1 MNYIVEKFDHIIT
14 SLSSSDKMNGD
25 IKREEASAIIKDCE
39 EEKERIR
46 LQIMEEVFNAR
57 EERTLELLIDK
68 YQSVFIRL
76 IDQLY
81 TYQQTNKKQQEYKL
95 LPKALYEYLNE
106 LLYFLQI
113 HYAKYFNNFQKM
125 PFIKMEHIKKELKPK
140 LETIITAFQRT
151 ILNEKL
157 IRFIVQPLEQF
168 ISSNTITYNESKYI
182 KAITNELLSI
192 DTTVQEEGI
201 IIGVKRTLISIN
213 FNSPELTAY
222 LINELDILVADE
234 ESVQGKL
241 RILKYQL
248 KEINQ
253 VTIKPEHALH
263 NKYSSLK
270 EQIINWLNE
279 EISFFQTEQAVVIAM
294 PNPLIGDTKIHTSLS
309 VPQLALL
316 FRLLKE
322 EQLITNT
329 NQSELLKVVSG
340 CFTTMHKENFS
351 YGHLHGK
358 YYKIEQHTKRTVYD
372 MLIRLLHLSRKIG

>member
-1 MNYIVEKFDHIIT
+1 MNYIIEKFDHIIT

-25 IKREEASAIIKDCE
+25 IKREEANDIIKDCE

-46 LQIMEEVFNAR
+46 LQIMEEVFNAS

-81 TYQQTNKKQQEYKL
+81 TYQQANKKQQEYKL
-95 LPKALYEYLNE
+95 LSKALYEYLNE

-113 HYAKYFNNFQKM
+113 HYAKYFNHFQKM
-125 PFIKMEHIKKELKPK
+125 PFIKMKHIKKELKPK
-140 LETIITAFQRT
+140 LDTIIAAFQRT

-157 IRFIVQPLEQF
+157 IRLIVQPLEQF
-168 ISSNTITYNESKYI
+168 ISSNTITYSESQNM
-182 KAITNELLSI
+182 KAITGELLAI
-192 DTTVQEEGI
+192 DTTVQEEDFI
-201 IIGVKRTLISIN
+201 AIVKRILISIN

-222 LINELDILVADE
+222 LINELDTLVADE

-253 VTIKPEHALH
+253 VTVKREYALH
-263 NKYSSLK
+263 IYYGSLK

-279 EISFFQTEQAVVIAM
+279 ENAFYQTELVVVSSM
-294 PNPLIGDTKIHTSLS
+294 PNPLTNDTKIHTSLS
-309 VPQLALL
+309 VAKLAVLIKLL
-316 FRLLKE
+316 VADKIIINRTLAPMLRIAAKTFTTLQKDDISFGSLETKYHAPDKST
-322 EQLITNT
+322 TNT
-329 NQSELLKVVSG
+329 V
-340 CFTTMHKENFS
+340 
-351 YGHLHGK
+351 
-358 YYKIEQHTKRTVYD
+358 RD
-372 MLIRLLHLSRKIG
+372 MLFKWINIVNRL

>member
-1 MNYIVEKFDHIIT
+1 MNYIIERFDHIIT
-14 SLSSSDKMNGD
+14 LLASSDKMNGG
-25 IKREEASAIIKDCE
+25 IKREEAIDIIKDCG
-39 EEKERIR
+39 EEKEKIR
-46 LQIMEEVFNAR
+46 LQIMEEVFNAH

-81 TYQQTNKKQQEYKL
+81 AYQQTNKKQQEYKFL
-95 LPKALYEYLNE
+95 SKAMYEYLNE

-113 HYAKYFNNFQKM
+113 HYSKYFNHFQKM

-140 LETIITAFQRT
+140 LKTITAAFQRT

-157 IRFIVQPLEQF
+157 IRLIVHPLEQF
-168 ISSNTITYNESKYI
+168 ISSNTITYNESQYM
-182 KAITNELLSI
+182 KAITGELLAI
-192 DTTVQEEGI
+192 DTTVQEEDI
-201 IIGVKRTLISIN
+201 IAIVKKILISIN

-222 LINELDILVADE
+222 LINELDTLVADE

-253 VTIKPEHALH
+253 VTIKPEYALH
-263 NKYSSLK
+263 NDYSSLK
-270 EQIINWLNE
+270 KQIINWLNE
-279 EISFFQTEQAVVIAM
+279 EILFYQTEQAVVIAM
-294 PNPLIGDTKIHTSLS
+294 PNPVVSDTKIHTSLS

-340 CFTTMHKENFS
+340 CFTTMHKESFS

>member
-1 MNYIVEKFDHIIT
+1 MNYIIEKFDHIIT
-14 SLSSSDKMNGD
+14 SLSSSDKMNGG
-25 IKREEASAIIKDCE
+25 IKREEANDIIKDCE

-81 TYQQTNKKQQEYKL
+81 AYQQTNKKQQEYKL
-95 LPKALYEYLNE
+95 LSKALYEYLNE

-113 HYAKYFNNFQKM
+113 HYAKYFNHFQKM

-140 LETIITAFQRT
+140 LETIIAAFQRT

-157 IRFIVQPLEQF
+157 IRLIIQPLEQF
-168 ISSNTITYNESKYI
+168 ISSNTITYNESQYM
-182 KAITNELLSI
+182 KAITGELLAI
-192 DTTVQEEGI
+192 DTTVQEEDI
-201 IIGVKRTLISIN
+201 IAIVKKILISIN

-222 LINELDILVADE
+222 LINELDTLVADE

-253 VTIKPEHALH
+253 VTIKPEYALH
-263 NKYSSLK
+263 NDYSSLK

-279 EISFFQTEQAVVIAM
+279 EILFYQAEHAVVIAM
-294 PNPLIGDTKIHTSLS
+294 PNPIISDTKIHTSLS

-340 CFTTMHKENFS
+340 CFTTMHKESFS

>member
-1 MNYIVEKFDHIIT
+1 MNYIIEKFDHIIT
-14 SLSSSDKMNGD
+14 SLSSSDKMNVGL
-25 IKREEASAIIKDCE
+25 KREEANDIIKDCE
-39 EEKERIR
+39 EEKEKIR
-46 LQIMEEVFNAR
+46 LQIMEEVFNAG

-81 TYQQTNKKQQEYKL
+81 TYQQANKKQQEYKL
-95 LPKALYEYLNE
+95 LSKALYEYLNE

-113 HYAKYFNNFQKM
+113 HYAKYFNHFQKM
-125 PFIKMEHIKKELKPK
+125 PFIKMEHIKKELKPR
-140 LETIITAFQRT
+140 LDTIIAAFQRT
-151 ILNEKL
+151 ILNERL
-157 IRFIVQPLEQF
+157 IRLIVQPLEQF
-168 ISSNTITYNESKYI
+168 ILSNTITYNESQYM
-182 KAITNELLSI
+182 KAITNELLAI
-192 DTTVQEEGI
+192 DTTVQEEDI
-201 IIGVKRTLISIN
+201 ILTVKRILISIN
-213 FNSPELTAY
+213 FNSPDLTAY

-241 RILKYQL
+241 RILKYQS

-263 NKYSSLK
+263 NDYGSLK

-279 EISFFQTEQAVVIAM
+279 EILFYQTEQAVVVAM
-294 PNPLIGDTKIHTSLS
+294 PNAIVSDTKIHTSLS

-340 CFTTMHKENFS
+340 CFTTMHKESFS

>member
-151 ILNEKL
+151 IFNEKL

-201 IIGVKRTLISIN
+201 IIAVKRTLISIN

>member
-1 MNYIVEKFDHIIT
+1 MNYIIEKFDHIIT
-14 SLSSSDKMNGD
+14 SLSSSDKMNGG
-25 IKREEASAIIKDCE
+25 IKREEANDIIKDCE

-81 TYQQTNKKQQEYKL
+81 AYQQTNKKQQEYKL
-95 LPKALYEYLNE
+95 LSKALYEYLNE

-113 HYAKYFNNFQKM
+113 HYAKYFNHFQKM

-140 LETIITAFQRT
+140 LETIIAAFQRT

-157 IRFIVQPLEQF
+157 IRLIIQPLEQF
-168 ISSNTITYNESKYI
+168 ISSNTITYNESQYM
-182 KAITNELLSI
+182 KAITGELLAI
-192 DTTVQEEGI
+192 DTTVQEEDI
-201 IIGVKRTLISIN
+201 IAIVKKILISIN

-222 LINELDILVADE
+222 LINELDTLVADE

-253 VTIKPEHALH
+253 VTIKPEYALH
-263 NKYSSLK
+263 NDYSSLK
-270 EQIINWLNE
+270 KQIINWLNE
-279 EISFFQTEQAVVIAM
+279 EILFYQAEHAVVIAM
-294 PNPLIGDTKIHTSLS
+294 PNPIISDTKIHTSLS

-340 CFTTMHKENFS
+340 CFTTMHKESFS

>member
-1 MNYIVEKFDHIIT
+1 MNYIIEKFDHIIT
-14 SLSSSDKMNGD
+14 SLSSSDKMNGG
-25 IKREEASAIIKDCE
+25 IKREEANDIIKDCE

-81 TYQQTNKKQQEYKL
+81 AYQQTNKKQQEYKL
-95 LPKALYEYLNE
+95 LSKALYEYLNE

-113 HYAKYFNNFQKM
+113 HYAKYFNHFQKM

-140 LETIITAFQRT
+140 LETIIAAFQRT

-157 IRFIVQPLEQF
+157 IRLIIQPLEQF
-168 ISSNTITYNESKYI
+168 ISSNTITYNESQYM
-182 KAITNELLSI
+182 KAITGELLAI
-192 DTTVQEEGI
+192 DTTVQEEDI
-201 IIGVKRTLISIN
+201 IAIVKKILISIN

-222 LINELDILVADE
+222 LINELDTLVADE

-253 VTIKPEHALH
+253 VTIKPEYALH
-263 NKYSSLK
+263 NDYSSLK
-270 EQIINWLNE
+270 KQIINWLNE
-279 EISFFQTEQAVVIAM
+279 EILFYQTEQAVVIAM
-294 PNPLIGDTKIHTSLS
+294 PNPVVSDTKIHTSLS

-340 CFTTMHKENFS
+340 CFTTMHKESFS

>member
-1 MNYIVEKFDHIIT
+1 MNYIIEKFDHIIT
-14 SLSSSDKMNGD
+14 SFSSSDKMNGGL
-25 IKREEASAIIKDCE
+25 KREEANDIIKDCE
-39 EEKERIR
+39 EEKEKIR
-46 LQIMEEVFNAR
+46 LQIMEEVFNAG

-81 TYQQTNKKQQEYKL
+81 TYQQANKKQQEYKL
-95 LPKALYEYLNE
+95 LSKALYEYLNE

-113 HYAKYFNNFQKM
+113 HYAKYFNHFQKM

-140 LETIITAFQRT
+140 LDTIIAAFQRT

-157 IRFIVQPLEQF
+157 IRLIVQPLEKF
-168 ISSNTITYNESKYI
+168 ILSNAITYNESQYM
-182 KAITNELLSI
+182 KAITGELLAI
-192 DTTVQEEGI
+192 DTTVQEEDI
-201 IIGVKRTLISIN
+201 IAIVKKILISIN
-213 FNSPELTAY
+213 FNSSDLTAY
-222 LINELDILVADE
+222 LINELDTLVADE

-253 VTIKPEHALH
+253 VTIKPEYVLH
-263 NKYSSLK
+263 NDYGSLK

-279 EISFFQTEQAVVIAM
+279 EISFYQTEQAVVIAM
-294 PNPLIGDTKIHTSLS
+294 PNPIVSDTKIHTSLS

-340 CFTTMHKENFS
+340 CFTTMHKESFS